1 MISRDW
7 DRHRYQVL
15 FRKWWD
21 RNYMSTSTLRMR
33 VTASLRPSLLAS
45 SINPF
50 PTDQLHI
57 KTSLTPLITIWLCF
71 IGCRFRDSSDVA
83 HFNTGFIDKE
93 RDSLSSLRWRS
104 LSEKEKSNYYSHANL
119 PVTLFFLNNIT
130 NVIKKCSSFVF
141 KNEATKNK

>member
-15 FRKWWD
+15 FPKWWD

-45 SINPF
+45 SVNPF

-93 RDSLSSLRWRS
+93 RDSIIVAVEIVKWEGKIKLLFSCQFTC
-104 LSEKEKSNYYSHANL
+104 YS
-119 PVTLFFLNNIT
+119 FFLNNIS